1 MEELFNRK
9 IYQLDVVE
17 TNVIEKLDYFY
28 DYRFYEADHSYYYK
42 GEKVG
47 KSVTGLVTG
56 AESRVAKES
65 RHKCFYWYFI
75 S

>member
-42 GEKVG
+42 SEIVLSQVK
-47 KSVTGLVTG
+47 
-56 AESRVAKES
+56 
-65 RHKCFYWYFI
+65 
-75 S
+75 